1 MYTFFKGYAFLILVT
16 SNAFCFKCM
25 LYRLPFWNNGYNNK
39 GCSRNEKSGRANTLI
54 FKNIGQKLKKID
66 FLHSLL
72 TFSSTG
78 ESKCITANFPIP

>member
-1 MYTFFKGYAFLILVT
+1 MCTFFKSYAFLILVT

-25 LYRLPFWNNGYNNK
+25 LYRLPFGNNDYNKK

-72 TFSSTG
+72 TFSTTG
-78 ESKCITANFPIP
+78 ESKCTTTNSPIP